1 MSGYWDDHPDAIGVL
16 RDLWAKG
23 LPASVIA
30 STLELQFRSAIT
42 RNAVLGK
49 VHRLGLNG
57 RINSVRKSPD
67 GPRDKRRKDRKAA
80 RREALGG
87 VDRPRTPDDQRPM
100 PALSRHAGDAC
111 QWIEGAARGRD
122 FCLRRTIAGHSWCP
136 DHFKRVFL
144 PPKRKQSA

>member
-1 MSGYWDDHPDAIGVL
+1 MSGYWDDHPGAIEIL
-16 RDLWAKG
+16 RDLWTKG

-49 VHRLGLNG
+49 VHRIGLDG
-57 RINSVRKSPD
+57 RASPIKSGGNS
-67 GPRDKRRKDRKAA
+67 RDRNRNARQKA
-80 RREALGG
+80 RNHALGI
-87 VDRPRTPDDQRPM
+87 VEKPRAPDDMRPM

-111 QWIEGAARGRD
+111 QWIEGAARGRN
-122 FCLRRTIAGHSWCP
+122 FCGARTIAGHSWCP

-144 PPKRKQSA
+144 PPKNRRAA

>member
-1 MSGYWDDHPDAIGVL
+1 MSYWNDHPGAIEAL
-16 RDLWAKG
+16 SALWTRG
-23 LPASVIA
+23 LTA
-30 STLELQFRSAIT
+30 SAIAT
-42 RNAVLGK
+42 EMTTQFGSKISRNAVLGK
-49 VHRLGLNG
+49 VHRIGLDG
-57 RINSVRKSPD
+57 RASPIKSGGNS
-67 GPRDKRRKDRKAA
+67 RDRNRNARQKA
-80 RREALGG
+80 RNQALGI
-87 VDRPRTPDDQRPM
+87 VEKPRVPDDMRPM